1 MVRSNWFGAG
11 LVLLV
16 AGATFAAEATKK
28 PEPIQVAAEQIV
40 SVMTYAMASPRAFLM
55 GVPVE
60 GSTDLAMIGAAENF
74 PRADGTLEIPVNTR
88 VIFTLSQDT
97 EGVWQKGTYGTIETT
112 MTVQSFQALA
122 SGECDVCA
130 SENLPSGQSN
140 QPGKDDVS
148 NATCPWMTVATEG
161 ARDTRNGPSLGYTK
175 VGVPIEFTTPGTY
188 CVRAIVSTSVKSSY
202 LRPAEPQNPTTKQE
216 AAAEPSDALLA
227 TDTDV
232 VLVKV
237 RVLAAGKPQGA
248 LTADPEVI
256 YTAPMPNM
264 SETKVDPGQDTQ
276 KDSGAT
282 K

>member
-1 MVRSNWFGAG
+1 
-11 LVLLV
+11 
-16 AGATFAAEATKK
+16 
-28 PEPIQVAAEQIV
+28 
-40 SVMTYAMASPRAFLM
+40 M

-97 EGVWQKGTYGTIETT
+97 EGVWQKGTYGTIETA
-112 MTVQSFQALA
+112 MTVQSFQAMA

-130 SENLPSGQSN
+130 AENLPGDQTS
-140 QPGKDDVS
+140 QPGKDAVS
-148 NATCPWMTVATEG
+148 QATCPWITIATEG

-202 LRPAEPQNPTTKQE
+202 LLPTEPQNPTTKQE
-216 AAAEPSDALLA
+216 AVAAEPSDALLA

-237 RVLAAGKPQGA
+237 RVLATGKPQGA

-264 SETKVDPGQDTQ
+264 SDTKVDPGEGTVKGSGTVKTASPGVFFGSSEP
-276 KDSGAT
+276 KDAVPF
-282 K
+282 